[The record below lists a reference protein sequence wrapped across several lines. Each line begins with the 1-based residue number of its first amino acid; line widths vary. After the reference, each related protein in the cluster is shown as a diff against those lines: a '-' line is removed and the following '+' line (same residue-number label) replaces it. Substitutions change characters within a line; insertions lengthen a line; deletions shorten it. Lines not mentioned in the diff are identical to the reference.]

1 MARAKRV
8 ATKEPLYPR
17 KVGREISFQEYK
29 NKKSKV
35 LANGGNTSRKSTSGR
50 IGRG

>member
-1 MARAKRV
+1 MTRAKRV

-35 LANGGNTSRKSTSGR
+35 TGNANTRRKSKRDYS
-50 IGRG
+50 